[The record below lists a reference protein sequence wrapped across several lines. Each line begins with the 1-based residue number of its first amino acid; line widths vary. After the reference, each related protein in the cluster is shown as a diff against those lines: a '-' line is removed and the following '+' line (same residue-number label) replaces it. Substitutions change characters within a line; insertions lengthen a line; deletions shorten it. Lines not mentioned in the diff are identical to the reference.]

1 MSKTKGTKP
10 SRKELKAR
18 IADLEQRNRDLARTV
33 GQQLAQD
40 SHLQAVAREYR
51 SPAR

>member
-10 SRKELKAR
+10 SRKQLEAR

-40 SHLQAVAREYR
+40 SRLHAVVKDYGTLT
-51 SPAR
+51 S